1 MSQADCIVLPS
12 FYHEGTSCIARSSS
26 CGSSFNHYG
35 LDCRDVVDDGINGYL
50 CKPKDAQ
57 DLAKKMLTVFKL
69 SSDKREEMGANGR
82 KKIIREFDE
91 RIVIFKYLST
101 ISSQLENV

>member
-1 MSQADCIVLPS
+1 
-12 FYHEGTSCIARSSS
+12 
-26 CGSSFNHYG
+26 
-35 LDCRDVVDDGINGYL
+35 
-50 CKPKDAQ
+50 
-57 DLAKKMLTVFKL
+57 MLTVFKL
-69 SSDKREEMGANGR
+69 SSDQREEMGANGR